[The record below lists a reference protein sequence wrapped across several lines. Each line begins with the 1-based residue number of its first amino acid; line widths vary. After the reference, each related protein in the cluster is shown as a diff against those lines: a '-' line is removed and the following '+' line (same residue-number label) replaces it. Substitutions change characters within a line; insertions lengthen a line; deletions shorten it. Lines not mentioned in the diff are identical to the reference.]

1 VLPSAPLREQPG
13 WEARWD
19 FPKMRARL
27 AWIEALRIVY
37 ANALEL
43 LGVSAPER
51 MDRPQQPQ
59 EAEAPTPDADGED
72 A

>member
-1 VLPSAPLREQPG
+1 LPPAPLREQPG

-19 FPKMRARL
+19 FAKMHARL
-27 AWIEALRIVY
+27 GWIEALRVVY

-51 MDRPQQPQ
+51 MDRPQQPPG
-59 EAEAPTPDADGED
+59 AEAPEPDADGED

>member
-1 VLPSAPLREQPG
+1 
-13 WEARWD
+13 
-19 FPKMRARL
+19 MRARL
-27 AWIEALRIVY
+27 AWIEAMRIVY

-51 MDRPQQPQ
+51 MDLPAALQAARAS
-59 EAEAPTPDADGED
+59 EADTEGED